1 MHDHR
6 FTRHRTISPPR
17 VAMPTVLWAALL
29 ATLVLCPVR
38 ANGQSLRGSRASLDR
53 QNEQAARH
61 DFTFLNGP
69 SQLNR
74 FVRAGLLVPV
84 RRTRHYAL
92 NDVSFPFTRPEVKL
106 FIERLAEQY
115 HRGCGE
121 QLVVTSLTRPR
132 SHQPR
137 NASPRSV
144 HPTGMALDL
153 RRAANRRC
161 REWLERTLMYLEN
174 QQVIE
179 ATRERGPPHYH
190 VAVFPQ
196 AYLRHVAR
204 LTRTAQDT
212 TLAVRNPASSA
223 ATTGVGHNPTPTA
236 ATALTDQNPAS
247 ATPTPPA
254 DQNPASREAVRD
266 VRHTVRRRE
275 TLWRI
280 SRRYGTTTMQIQR
293 ANRLTSPLI
302 HPGQVLTIPVDREAA
317 Q

>member
-1 MHDHR
+1 MQNTL
-6 FTRHRTISPPR
+6 FTRQERLNIQGAVIPSG
-17 VAMPTVLWAALL
+17 VW
-29 ATLVLCPVR
+29 LVLVAVVATFPVGVG
-38 ANGQSLRGSRASLDR
+38 AQSLRGSRASLDR

-92 NDVSFPFTRPEVKL
+92 NDVSFPYTRPEVKL
-106 FIERLAEQY
+106 FIERLAQQY
-115 HRGCGE
+115 YRGCGE
-121 QLVVTSLTRPR
+121 QLIVTSLTRPR

-153 RRAANRRC
+153 RRPSNRRC
-161 REWLERTLMYLEN
+161 REWLESTLIYLEDR
-174 QQVIE
+174 QVIE

-196 AYLRHVAR
+196 AYVRHVAN
-204 LTRTAQDT
+204 LTRKAPVTTQSDQNSALQTTTQTAQAPAIAST
-212 TLAVRNPASSA
+212 TQAPV
-223 ATTGVGHNPTPTA
+223 PTSIAQAP
-236 ATALTDQNPAS
+236 QNPA
-247 ATPTPPA
+247 PA
-254 DQNPASREAVRD
+254 PASD
-266 VRHTVRRRE
+266 HVRHTVQRRD

-280 SRRYGTTTMQIQR
+280 SRHYGTTTLRILR
-293 ANRLTSPLI
+293 ANRLTSSLI
-302 HPGQVLTIPVDREAA
+302 HPGQVLTIPVDGESD